1 MAVKYVCCQCDT
13 DMTTAVQSQCNSSP
27 VLRPMLIL
35 KGAEFQHSMASV
47 VTLTCPNGHTCSY
60 PCSAAGMSDSDQ
72 TIRGVVTTSAD
83 QQELTA
89 LRALFDA
96 KPAMDRLDSYG
107 KWLFS
112 SAAIV
117 GSLGAGLSNT
127 SLSKLRGYGIFSF
140 ALAILMLGVCLVA
153 ASLSIAPHWEEVR
166 LTDLENLRKA
176 VQDQFVQRRK
186 ALNVAAVAFVVAL
199 VLATLS
205 PLISLVSSKSAPVM
219 HYTLND
225 KGELDAGLE
234 ATGLDSG
241 TSIELQLESLGP
253 PRTSLAHTGSTTDEN
268 GQIKLTLKR
277 PGVTSPPVDLVSC
290 IREPSQSTCSEK
302 QRLHVLAK

>member
-1 MAVKYVCCQCDT
+1 MAVKYVCGQCDT
-13 DMTTAVQSQCNSSP
+13 DMTTAVESACNSNP
-27 VLRPMLIL
+27 VLRPMLIQR
-35 KGAEFQHSMASV
+35 GSEIQHSMASV

-60 PCSAAGMSDSDQ
+60 PCSVVGTSESDQ
-72 TIRGVVTTSAD
+72 TIRGVATTSSD

-140 ALAILMLGVCLVA
+140 ALAILVLGVCLIA
-153 ASLSIAPHWEEVR
+153 ASMSIAPHWEEVR
-166 LTDLENLRKA
+166 LADLGNLRKA

-199 VLATLS
+199 ILATLS
-205 PLISLVSSKSAPVM
+205 PLISLISSKSAPVM
-219 HYTLND
+219 HYTIND

-234 ATGLDSG
+234 ATGLDPG
-241 TSIELQLESLGP
+241 TAIQLQLESLGP
-253 PRTSLAHTGSTTDEN
+253 PRTSLAHAGSTTDDN
-268 GQIKLTLKR
+268 GQIKLTLKIA
-277 PGVTSPPVDLVSC
+277 GVTSPPVDLVSC
-290 IREPSQSTCSEK
+290 IQEPNQTDCPEK
-302 QRLHVLAK
+302 QRLHVLVK